1 MTSMMTRN
9 VFTHLCSSYSWDRFK
24 NDERKR
30 DSNSSQNKAFWKTV
44 NLAVKLLLCLLFF
57 CIVLGSA
64 VLSKLSLLV
73 MVNFI
78 NPLQTKSGF
87 SGKTGHTDDKTSS
100 RRLDV
105 SWVWAIL
112 LVIWAPYMLRSI
124 SCLSHLIFR
133 RNSSPAATRGPR
145 TEPWTPWEQGQ
156 SCQTSSSESPETG
169 TSGAETEPSEGGSSE
184 PESPLESE
192 QRPKSHI
199 GPGTRQRSSSKSSEK
214 SRVSS
219 DAGPSSGYNSPAE
232 HESRGR
238 PVLTQELG
246 STTDSRTKAQSQ
258 LGSSPEPLSEDPP
271 VSPKQS
277 SERIMRAAICF
288 NVLVETIHTL
298 SLVLMVY
305 LVLPSY
311 DPLVGCLLLM
321 NVTTIPAM
329 LRVVEDTSTIFE
341 NKTFLSR
348 RNILR
353 TLLGCNAYLG
363 PGMEDGLSMN
373 LSELLRLYT
382 DEMWLQLGILSYVA
396 YFLVGRH
403 VFTNQETKLLGSQR
417 LFNKALYCGIFVDT
431 SLIFNRSR
439 GVLSAEVNEPKITR
453 WIEREKSVREPEDA
467 ASCESYITSVEAKES
482 APMVYVCATMWHE
495 TRNEMLQMIRSIVR
509 LDLDQHTRQK
519 KRDGKPVRETEYVR
533 LGASDV
539 SEEGPDFYKLEA
551 HILFDDAFEPLE
563 DIQGS
568 SVNRFVRVL
577 KEVVPEATD
586 IEYNAEMHVLPPTL
600 MTTPYGGRLT
610 WTLPCGNSLI
620 VHLKDKILIR
630 NGKRWSQVMYMY
642 YLLAHRLADSRMSAT
657 QKLETA
663 QNTFLLALDGD
674 VDFQP
679 EALLLLI
686 DRLKLSP
693 NVGAACGRI
702 HPMGSGPMVWYQIF
716 EYAVSH
722 WLQKATEH
730 VIGCVLCSPGCFS
743 LFRGSALMDD
753 NVMRKYTT
761 PPTEARHYVQYD
773 QGEDRWLCTLL
784 LQQGYRVEYCAASDS
799 FTYAPEG
806 FFEFFNQRRRWI
818 PSTVANIMDL
828 LQNWKDVTQM
838 NQDISLP
845 YIAYQTALMASTIL
859 TAGTIF
865 LLIVGALSEAY
876 PSVTLFSSLLINLI
890 PVTVF
895 VGICFVCKTQTQLLS
910 AAVLTIA
917 YSMLMMM
924 VFVGLARK
932 SAEYGICS
940 VTTIFF
946 FFIVVTFLLAAIFHP
961 QEFSCILHGVLY
973 FLLVPCMSMLLVFY
987 SLVNMHVVSW
997 GTREAAESQGQQHEE
1012 GQKGVLHRFLS
1023 GITSSSG
1030 SGGFRCLCNCCGH
1043 VEIRSEDGKRTQR
1056 SNSIVTMEK
1065 GVQCEGSDVL
1075 LPADTA
1081 QERSYDSLNQVTR
1094 TEEAIETDLN
1104 EHETK
1109 FWCELID
1116 KYLQPLENDP
1126 EEKKRVEAELVALRN
1141 KCCVFF
1147 FLINGLFVVLIFTLA
1162 YVAMEEDSLTIKMPC
1177 NSDSFRAED
1186 IQPISMSVMVV
1197 FGILLLLQFICMLFH
1212 RLSTLLHITA
1222 DTELSGVCQ
1231 YLWRLC
1237 SCLTTCLSY
1246 PTKRQAKKA
1255 DERLYLLGPTSRRP

>member
-1 MTSMMTRN
+1 MASTAGQIGLKISSKKTKHMRMNNRNNAAITVNGEALEEVEYFTYLGSKMTTDGDSEKEVRERISKASQAFASLKTVWRTRKISTKTKLRLFKSNVLSTLLYGAESWKMTKGISHKLE
-9 VFTHLCSSYSWDRFK
+9 VFQNRCLRRILSIFWPNTISNSELHERTNTKPITLEVRARRWRWIGHVLRMPPASLPRIALRWTPDGR
-24 NDERKR
+24 RKR
-30 DSNSSQNKAFWKTV
+30 GRPKETWRRTVEREMKEQGWTWNFLERCANKAFWKTV

-87 SGKTGHTDDKTSS
+87 SGKTGHTDDKEKLVTSS
-100 RRLDV
+100 YTRTKNRTLDT
-105 SWVWAIL
+105 
-112 LVIWAPYMLRSI
+112 M
-124 SCLSHLIFR
+124 
-133 RNSSPAATRGPR
+133 
-145 TEPWTPWEQGQ
+145 
-156 SCQTSSSESPETG
+156 
-169 TSGAETEPSEGGSSE
+169 
-184 PESPLESE
+184 
-192 QRPKSHI
+192 
-199 GPGTRQRSSSKSSEK
+199 GTRT
-214 SRVSS
+214 VMS
-219 DAGPSSGYNSPAE
+219 D
-232 HESRGR
+232 
-238 PVLTQELG
+238 VII
-246 STTDSRTKAQSQ
+246 
-258 LGSSPEPLSEDPP
+258 
-271 VSPKQS
+271 
-277 SERIMRAAICF
+277 RITG
-288 NVLVETIHTL
+288 N
-298 SLVLMVY
+298 
-305 LVLPSY
+305 
-311 DPLVGCLLLM
+311 
-321 NVTTIPAM
+321 
-329 LRVVEDTSTIFE
+329 
-341 NKTFLSR
+341 
-348 RNILR
+348 
-353 TLLGCNAYLG
+353 
-363 PGMEDGLSMN
+363 
-373 LSELLRLYT
+373 
-382 DEMWLQLGILSYVA
+382 
-396 YFLVGRH
+396 
-403 VFTNQETKLLGSQR
+403 
-417 LFNKALYCGIFVDT
+417 
-431 SLIFNRSR
+431 
-439 GVLSAEVNEPKITR
+439 
-453 WIEREKSVREPEDA
+453 
-467 ASCESYITSVEAKES
+467 
-482 APMVYVCATMWHE
+482 
-495 TRNEMLQMIRSIVR
+495 R

-702 HPMGSGPMVWYQIF
+702 HPMGS
-716 EYAVSH
+716 
-722 WLQKATEH
+722 
-730 VIGCVLCSPGCFS
+730 
-743 LFRGSALMDD
+743 
-753 NVMRKYTT
+753 
-761 PPTEARHYVQYD
+761 
-773 QGEDRWLCTLL
+773 
-784 LQQGYRVEYCAASDS
+784 GYRVEYCAASDS

-1222 DTELSGVCQ
+1222 DTELSGVCHVN
-1231 YLWRLC
+1231 YFDVAGHSPRG
-1237 SCLTTCLSY
+1237 LS
-1246 PTKRQAKKA
+1246 
-1255 DERLYLLGPTSRRP
+1255 GPGVR